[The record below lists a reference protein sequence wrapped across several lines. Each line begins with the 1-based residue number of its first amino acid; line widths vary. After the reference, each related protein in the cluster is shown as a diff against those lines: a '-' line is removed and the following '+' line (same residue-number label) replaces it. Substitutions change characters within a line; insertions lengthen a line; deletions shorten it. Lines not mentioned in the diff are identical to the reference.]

1 MASESGGVTAPQAGT
16 ATSSQKAVHAF
27 AFRGL
32 MFFTFVLFVGPQ
44 LLFPFL
50 QPLHLAK
57 VSAGLGLLIYVV
69 ERLNMGQGLT
79 VMTPTVRMVLW
90 LLAVAAAG
98 IPFSSW
104 PGGSWDG
111 LVNEFSK
118 SVLVFVLIANTVRT
132 ARRMKLMVGSMAA
145 WGVIMAWTAVR
156 DFSAGNLAKGGI
168 RIAGYESPMASDP
181 NDLSLTLNM
190 IMPLA
195 LAVALGTRNAV
206 ARALLLGSVVAMAA
220 GVVASFSR
228 GGFLGLATILIV
240 FLVKRGRD
248 KGLATLVPI
257 LAILVLALFV
267 LPAGYGHR
275 IYTIWDT
282 SQDTTGSANARWDG
296 MVEGFKLMIEYPL
309 FGLGLNQHVLG
320 FSKRGLGWVGVHSA
334 YIQVGADLGVIG
346 FALYLLATWHMFK
359 EVREARQK
367 LLGLAGARELLALCL
382 GMEIAIPGFVIG
394 AFLLPVAYRF
404 YFYYLAGFAVA
415 LHQIAQ
421 RFAAKSGGPTSTGPG
436 LGRGVPANA

>member
-1 MASESGGVTAPQAGT
+1 MASESGGVIALQAGT
-16 ATSSQKAVHAF
+16 VASPQKAVHVF

-44 LLFPFL
+44 LMFPFL

-57 VSAGLGLLIYVV
+57 VSAGLGLLTYVV
-69 ERLNMGQGLT
+69 ERLNRGRGLT
-79 VMTPTVRMVLW
+79 VKTPTVHMVLW
-90 LLAVAAAG
+90 LLAVAAVG

-111 LVNEFSK
+111 LVNDFAK
-118 SVLVFVLIANTVRT
+118 SVLVFVLIANTVNT
-132 ARRMKLMVGSMAA
+132 ARRMKLMIGSMAA
-145 WGVIMAWTAVR
+145 LGVVMAWTAVR

-168 RIAGYESPMASDP
+168 RIAGYESPMTGDP

-195 LAVALGTRNAV
+195 LALLLGTRNAV
-206 ARALLLGSVVAMAA
+206 ARALLLGAILAMAA

-240 FLVKRGRD
+240 FLVKRGRE

-267 LPAGYGHR
+267 LPAGYGDR

-282 SQDTTGSANARWDG
+282 SEDATGSANARWDG
-296 MVEGFKLMIEYPL
+296 MVGAFRLMLQHPL
-309 FGLGLNQHVLG
+309 FGLGLGQHVLA
-320 FSKRGLGWVGVHSA
+320 FPARGLGWSGVHSA
-334 YIQVGADLGVIG
+334 YLQVGADLGVPG
-346 FALYLLATWHMFK
+346 FALYVLATWHMFK
-359 EVREARQK
+359 EVRKARK
-367 LLGLAGARELLALCL
+367 ELVGLPGARELLALCL

-415 LHQIAQ
+415 LHQIAK
-421 RFAAKSGGPTSTGPG
+421 RFAAKSGSPTPTGHG
-436 LGRGVPANA
+436 LSRGVPANA